1 MEKQKIRHWLPLKQ
15 LAVFIGILIGIL
27 MAGIALL
34 NEKNNLLEN
43 GKQMNQQTLNHMDD
57 TMRVFDYFGQQMQ
70 GDMYLKQLLREY
82 KNSSSSWNKEILR
95 GYLNDQRCQQLYVS
109 SILFIMEDGTV
120 ITNVGSSVEGDY
132 ILNSIWYK
140 KYSNMEHT
148 RYYSPLTD
156 AAGNTQGDE
165 KSYILVA
172 YPYED
177 DMISGDILFQYSFS
191 VFDRSMEE
199 YEKDGTG
206 VIVLGRDKEALYR
219 NMQAQ
224 SYTDMEQEVQE
235 LLKDRDVPYQR
246 TEKIRGGFAVI
257 GCTRR
262 GDWRLI
268 TTVTYGKIISH
279 ALPAVCLSEGLFL
292 VIYVCLILL
301 LYRERLCR
309 SMEYALLATQI
320 NPHFI
325 YKTLNT
331 IAFLCKKERNKEAIL
346 ATRSLEGILKDKLRI
361 DEISIWDTV
370 EQEMDVI
377 RQYINIQQLYYCFPI
392 VLEEDIPAELMES
405 RMPKNIILPL
415 VENALYHGILQ
426 KENEDGECPGGL
438 IVISIRQEG
447 REFILHV
454 KDDGVGMTQEE
465 LEKVFG
471 KKYRRNW
478 AERGKHIGVRNIR
491 QRLNQIPGV
500 RYHLSAQS
508 SSSEGGTDICLVMT
522 RKEEGDL

>member
-1 MEKQKIRHWLPLKQ
+1 MEIQKIRHTLTFRQ
-15 LAVFIGILIGIL
+15 FAVFMGILLGIL
-27 MAGIALL
+27 TASIAMV

-57 TMRVFDYFGQQMQ
+57 MMQMFDYFGQQIQ
-70 GDMYLKQLLREY
+70 EDLYLKQLLREY
-82 KNSSSSWNKEILR
+82 KFSSSSWNADRLR
-95 GYLNDQRCQQLYVS
+95 GYLNDQRGQQLYAS

-120 ITNVGSSVEGDY
+120 ITNVGSSVQGDY
-132 ILNSIWYK
+132 ILNSIWFK
-140 KYSNMEHT
+140 KYRSINHT

-156 AAGNTQGDE
+156 VNGNTEGEE

-177 DMISGDILFQYSFS
+177 DMVSGDIVFQYSFS

-206 VIVLGRDKEALYR
+206 VLVLGRDKQALYR
-219 NMQAQ
+219 NMEAQ
-224 SYTDMEQEVQE
+224 NHADMEQEVQE
-235 LLKDRDVPYQR
+235 LLEDQDVPYQR
-246 TEKIRGGFAVI
+246 TEQISNGFVVI

-262 GDWRLI
+262 GDWRLV
-268 TTVTYGKIISH
+268 TSVTYEKIITH
-279 ALPAVCLSEGLFL
+279 ALPTICLSEGLFL
-292 VIYVCLILL
+292 VIYVCLLLL
-301 LYRERLCR
+301 LYREKLCR

-331 IAFLCKKERNKEAIL
+331 IAFLCKKERNKEAII
-346 ATRSLEGILKDKLRI
+346 ATRALEEILKDKLRI

-392 VLEEDIPAELMES
+392 TLEEDIPPELRES

-426 KENEDGECPGGL
+426 KENEDGECPGGR
-438 IVISIRQEG
+438 ITISICQENG
-447 REFILHV
+447 QFVLHV

-465 LEKVFG
+465 LEQVFG
-471 KKYRRNW
+471 KGHKKNRT
-478 AERGKHIGVRNIR
+478 ERGKHIGVRNIR
-491 QRLNQIPGV
+491 QRLSQIPGV

-508 SSSEGGTDICLVMT
+508 SSLEGGTDICLVMT
-522 RKEEGDL
+522 RKEEVNI